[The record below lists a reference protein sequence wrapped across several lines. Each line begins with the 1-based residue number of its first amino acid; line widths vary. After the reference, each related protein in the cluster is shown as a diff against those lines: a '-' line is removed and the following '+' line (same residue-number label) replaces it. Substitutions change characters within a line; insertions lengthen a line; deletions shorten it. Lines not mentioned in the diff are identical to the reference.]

1 MILTPAKNTFSNT
14 QWTVLCTTKKKKK
27 KKTNSCW
34 CGYCGWTTLY
44 TVEYDDGL
52 YTLYTLWVENEVL
65 DKNLCMKT
73 KKKILFFFF
82 YYDLWSFTDTGQKKK
97 KPESWTSSQRQLWQ
111 DDTGGQRQ
119 NHGHRHNM
127 MLYGHTVIIFI
138 IFIIIIGNNHK
149 CHPVTSEPAW
159 YYLNFISSDWYCSLS
174 LKVHRWSISEPANPR
189 LPFCW

>member
-1 MILTPAKNTFSNT
+1 MNS
-14 QWTVLCTTKKKKK
+14 TVYYEEEEEKKDQQLLVWLLWMDHIIH
-27 KKTNSCW
+27 S
-34 CGYCGWTTLY
+34 GVRRRPVY
-44 TVEYDDGL
+44 TVHTVGREWSTWQKSL
-52 YTLYTLWVENEVL
+52 HEN
-65 DKNLCMKT
+65 
-73 KKKILFFFF
+73 KKEIFFF
-82 YYDLWSFTDTGQKKK
+82 YYDLRSFTDTMKRHRHWTKEK

-138 IFIIIIGNNHK
+138 IFIIGNNHK
-149 CHPVTSEPAW
+149 YHPVTSEPAW